1 MRTAILRQQLPTH
14 ALRTFLGGALLFIVL
29 CSVFTGATAANVSVT
44 VVDKESKPVPGAV
57 VVVLVGG
64 KPTAPARGLPLQAT
78 VYQEKMRFVPAIS
91 IVAQGAKV
99 QFVNNDAWEHHVRGS
114 AAGSANFNA
123 GSGEGFELR
132 LEGKPT
138 DKRAHSAVVALNKAG
153 AVLLGCHIHASMS
166 GHVYVS
172 DSPWAALTNAEGVAV
187 LEQLPEGAVQIKVWH
202 PDQLGDIAPQ
212 TLTLG
217 ATPANAMLQLS
228 VVPRR
233 RRT

>member
-1 MRTAILRQQLPTH
+1 MNQPARSMRTHLLS
-14 ALRTFLGGALLFIVL
+14 ALFFIAL
-29 CSVFTGATAANVSVT
+29 CAVFTRAGAANVSVT
-44 VVDKESKPVPGAV
+44 VLDKDSKPVPGAV
-57 VVVLVGG
+57 IIVLAPGG
-64 KPTAPARGLPLQAT
+64 KPAAPANALPHQAT
-78 VYQEKMRFVPAIS
+78 VYQERMRFVPAIS
-91 IVAQGAKV
+91 IVALGAKV
-99 QFVNNDAWEHHVRGS
+99 QFVNNDSWEHHVRGS
-114 AAGSANFNA
+114 AAGSANFSA

-132 LEGKPT
+132 LDGKPAE
-138 DKRAHSAVVALNKAG
+138 KKPHSAEVVFNKAG

-187 LEQLPEGAVQIKVWH
+187 LEQLPEGAVQVKVWH

-217 ATPANAMLQLS
+217 ATPAKATLQLT

-233 RRT
+233 RRI